1 MSSNDRQTSFELEG
15 HNPSNGVDK
24 GKARAKRSDNG
35 EQSSM
40 NFDNPI
46 SDAAFDLEERAP
58 ASPRARK
65 DVGKGKARAKRSH
78 DFEQGSMNYNNP
90 ISDVSGDTAGQS
102 RKSRASEKLKHMRS
116 AAGRDQRQLD
126 ERTELADATFQRI
139 FNIIDHTSKR
149 QLREEE
155 LDSGLHLVK
164 RTWLSLLDIY
174 PPTQTDS
181 AGRRV
186 PVAGLLERSHLLSS
200 KNVEPGL
207 HVGDGPLPSGTLIFM
222 KGFGRGRYVS
232 WNRTIGSV
240 GNEHSIL
247 FKSGEKTI
255 RLKETDV
262 EMHVLCEATSAHAKP
277 TDVSSVLISLAVSL
291 CRENGGR
298 LLGMEQNAGPG
309 FSEQCRELLREEVET
324 VQEIRLIEIN
334 SLCAS
339 DELTVKAVESSTS
352 KALQEVRRQLMHQS
366 VHLQDMR
373 RPIIERFGD
382 LDSGNDGTVDAKL
395 FRAELVNVLQQE
407 QIRSP
412 TGASLRGARS
422 PSHLRMDPDEC
433 AHVLIAEFA
442 DGPDRVDV
450 YTFAEE
456 VAGGLRAD
464 QAFAWN
470 MMESLVALLCDE
482 YLTQIVLP
490 FAESWL
496 EMHGIFDFK
505 RTRVVCFSE
514 MKQGL
519 ATACSPDIDIVD
531 DAVVVAQL
539 LESMKLVCEEARV
552 REHVV
557 GTIAASY

>member
-1 MSSNDRQTSFELEG
+1 MSSNDRQASFELEG

-24 GKARAKRSDNG
+24 GKARAKRSDNC

-40 NFDNPI
+40 NFDNPM
-46 SDAAFDLEERAP
+46 SDVAFELEERAP

-65 DVGKGKARAKRSH
+65 DVGKGKARAKRS
-78 DFEQGSMNYNNP
+78 DDSEQVIFNNP
-90 ISDVSGDTAGQS
+90 ISDVSGDTVGQS
-102 RKSRASEKLKHMRS
+102 RKSRAAERLKHMKS
-116 AAGRDQRQLD
+116 VAGRGQRQLD
-126 ERTELADATFQRI
+126 ERKDLADATFQRI
-139 FNIIDHTSKR
+139 FNIIDHTSQR

-155 LDSGLHLVK
+155 LDSGLRLVE

-186 PVAGLLERSHLLSS
+186 PVAGLLERSHLPSS
-200 KNVEPGL
+200 KNVKPGL

-240 GNEHSIL
+240 GSEHIIL
-247 FKSGEKTI
+247 FKSGEETI
-255 RLKETDV
+255 YLDEADA

-298 LLGMEQNAGPG
+298 LLSTEQHAGPG
-309 FSEQCRELLREEVET
+309 FSEQCRELLQEEVET
-324 VQEIRLIEIN
+324 VQEVRLIEIN
-334 SLCAS
+334 SRYAS

-352 KALQEVRRQLMHQS
+352 KALLEVRRQLMHQS
-366 VHLQDMR
+366 IHLQDMR
-373 RPIIERFGD
+373 RPIIERFGG

-395 FRAELVNVLQQE
+395 FRAELVNMLQE

-433 AHVLIAEFA
+433 AHVLIDEFA

-496 EMHGIFDFK
+496 EMHSIFDFK
-505 RTRVVCFSE
+505 RTRAVSFSE

-531 DAVVVAQL
+531 DAGVVDQL

-557 GTIAASY
+557 GTISASY